1 MLNFLADNWG
11 TILIGLAVAAVVV
24 LILVKMRRDR
34 SKGKEFLRLR
44 RLRPLSFGR
53 TVPQK

>member
-34 SKGKEFLRLR
+34 SKGQNSCGCGGCDHCPSAGLCHK
-44 RLRPLSFGR
+44 
-53 TVPQK
+53 K